1 MQGYLIYTIMTYKEL
16 VYMAL
21 DALKIH
27 SDDSKF
33 TEDHVIFLLN
43 KYRAYAL
50 YQKYSKTLEGI
61 NNRNYQSIN
70 IECKTDIVKFLQD
83 ISGGMILKSNRE
95 IPSIINISLPE
106 VQIETTVTEGEG
118 ENATT
123 YKGNESIVF
132 TTEDRIRYTGF
143 NRFLKKVIYCC
154 IDKNNIF
161 ILKCAD
167 KTKIQDI
174 KEVQLYAIFSDPV
187 SVFNFNGSTL
197 DVLEEQFPL
206 EDALVPGVLELVL
219 KDLTNGIYKP
229 SDNLNDAQDA
239 LSDLAGYLRRNM
251 KSQFQKQIDD

>member
-1 MQGYLIYTIMTYKEL
+1 MTYREL

-43 KYRAYAL
+43 KYRAYIL
-50 YQKYSKTLEGI
+50 QQKYSKTLEGI

-70 IECKTDIVKFLQD
+70 IELKTDIKAFLQD
-83 ISGGMILKSNRE
+83 ISGGKILKSNKE

-106 VQIETTVTEGEG
+106 VQIETTVVEGEE
-118 ENATT
+118 ENAVT
-123 YKGNESIVF
+123 YEGNESIVF

-167 KTKIQDI
+167 NTRISKIN
-174 KEVQLYAIFSDPV
+174 KVYLSAIFSDPI
-187 SVFNFNGSTL
+187 SVFNFNASDSDIL
-197 DVLEEQFPL
+197 DEEFPL
-206 EDALVPGVLELVL
+206 EESLTPAVLELVL

-229 SDNLNDAQDA
+229 SDNTNNAQDA
-239 LSDLAGYLRRNM
+239 LSDLAGFLRRNM
-251 KSQFQKQIDD
+251 KSQFQKQIDE

>member
-1 MQGYLIYTIMTYKEL
+1 MTYREL

-43 KYRAYAL
+43 KYRAYVL
-50 YQKYSKTLEGI
+50 YQKYSKTLEGVD
-61 NNRNYQSIN
+61 NRNYQSIN
-70 IECKTDIVKFLQD
+70 IDCKTDIKTFLQD
-83 ISGGMILKSNRE
+83 ISGGKILKSNKE
-95 IPSIINISLPE
+95 IPSIINLSLPE
-106 VQIETTVTEGEG
+106 VQIETTVTKGEE
-118 ENATT
+118 ENAET

-167 KTKIQDI
+167 NTRISNITK
-174 KEVQLYAIFSDPV
+174 VHLSAIFSDPI
-187 SVFNFNGSTL
+187 SVFNFNASDL
-197 DVLEEQFPL
+197 DILDEEFPL
-206 EDALVPGVLELVL
+206 EYVLVPAVLELVL
-219 KDLTNGIYKP
+219 KE
-229 SDNLNDAQDA
+229 
-239 LSDLAGYLRRNM
+239 
-251 KSQFQKQIDD
+251 

>member
-1 MQGYLIYTIMTYKEL
+1 
-16 VYMAL
+16 MAL

-50 YQKYSKTLEGI
+50 QQKYSKTLEGV

-70 IECKTDIVKFLQD
+70 IELKTDIKAFLQD
-83 ISGGMILKSNRE
+83 ISGGMILKSNKE

-106 VQIETTVTEGEG
+106 VQIETTVVEGE
-118 ENATT
+118 ENTVT
-123 YKGNESIVF
+123 YEGNESIVF

-167 KTKIQDI
+167 NTRIGKIN
-174 KEVQLYAIFSDPV
+174 KVYLSAIFSDPI
-187 SVFNFNGSTL
+187 SVFNFNASDL
-197 DVLEEQFPL
+197 DILDEEFPL
-206 EDALVPGVLELVL
+206 EESLTPAVLELVL

-229 SDNLNDAQDA
+229 SDSTNNAQDA
-239 LSDLAGYLRRNM
+239 LSDLAGFLRRNM
-251 KSQFQKQIDD
+251 KSQFQKQIDE

>member
-1 MQGYLIYTIMTYKEL
+1 MTYKEL

-27 SDDSKF
+27 SDDAKF

-50 YQKYSKTLEGI
+50 QQKYSKTLEGI

-70 IECKTDIVKFLQD
+70 IELKADIKAFLQD
-83 ISGGMILKSNRE
+83 ISGGKILKSNKE

-106 VQIETTVTEGEG
+106 VQIETTVVEGEG
-118 ENATT
+118 EGAVT
-123 YKGNESIVF
+123 YEGNEAIVF

-143 NRFLKKVIYCC
+143 NRFLKKIIYCC

-167 KTKIQDI
+167 NTRISSINK
-174 KEVQLYAIFSDPV
+174 VHLSAIFSNPL
-187 SVFNFNGSTL
+187 SVFNFNGSELDTL
-197 DVLEEQFPL
+197 DEKFPL

-251 KSQFQKQIDD
+251 KSQFQKQIDE

>member
-1 MQGYLIYTIMTYKEL
+1 MTYREL
-16 VYMAL
+16 VYMTL

-27 SDDSKF
+27 SDDAKF

-50 YQKYSKTLEGI
+50 HQKYSKTLEGV

-70 IECKTDIVKFLQD
+70 IECKTGDVTFLQD
-83 ISGGMILKSNRE
+83 ISGGMILRSDKE

-106 VQIETTVTEGEG
+106 VQVETTVVEGEG
-118 ENATT
+118 ENTTT

-167 KTKIQDI
+167 NTRINSINK
-174 KEVQLYAIFSDPV
+174 VQLSAIFSDPI
-187 SVFNFNGSTL
+187 SVFDFNESNSDIL
-197 DVLEEQFPL
+197 DEEFPL
-206 EDALVPGVLELVL
+206 EDVLVPSVLELVL

-229 SDNLNDAQDA
+229 TDTTNDAQDA
-239 LSDLAGYLRRNM
+239 LSDLAGFLRRNM
-251 KSQFQKQIDD
+251 KSQFQKQIDE